1 MRVALVVD
9 HFDPLFGGLEA
20 WTVEFAAHLLDSGHA
35 VLVVAFGEANHR
47 LPVQSHIL
55 PHASSPLERA
65 RRVAASIAALRPD
78 VVHDSGTG
86 WSGDVFHPQTGSQ
99 LLSHARLLATYPRLL
114 RLRTAVSPRGWLHRS
129 RMARLE
135 QLQAVRAKRIV
146 AVSHRLRALLAERH
160 GVQPSRI
167 SVIPNGVD
175 TRRFAPARLAGLR
188 EPARHAL
195 RLGDDVL
202 FLAVAYNMRLKG
214 IDTAMRALA
223 MLVQEGAAARLAVAG
238 GEANAF
244 WTRLASRL
252 GVHERVQFLGRTT
265 DIAPLYAAADA
276 VVHPTRWDAC
286 SLATIEG
293 LAAGLPVITT
303 AMNGAGELIA
313 DGHSGFVLPDPED
326 AAALAAHMRLLLDP
340 AARRSIGM
348 AARDAVSGHDARDN
362 FRAVEAV
369 LQEVAEECRQ

>member
-1 MRVALVVD
+1 
-9 HFDPLFGGLEA
+9 
-20 WTVEFAAHLLDSGHA
+20 
-35 VLVVAFGEANHR
+35 
-47 LPVQSHIL
+47 
-55 PHASSPLERA
+55 
-65 RRVAASIAALRPD
+65 
-78 VVHDSGTG
+78 
-86 WSGDVFHPQTGSQ
+86 
-99 LLSHARLLATYPRLL
+99 
-114 RLRTAVSPRGWLHRS
+114 
-129 RMARLE
+129 MARLE